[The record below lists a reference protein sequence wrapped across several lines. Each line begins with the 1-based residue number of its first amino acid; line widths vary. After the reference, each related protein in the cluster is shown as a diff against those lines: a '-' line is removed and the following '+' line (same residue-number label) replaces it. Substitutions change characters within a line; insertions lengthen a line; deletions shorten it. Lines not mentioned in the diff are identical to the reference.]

1 MEVTIFKLIYTKK
14 ISKQFKNTIKY
25 LNQEIKDQI
34 KNNNIKILDKNFVKN
49 NSNKAKLIINNK
61 KCNLIESINGG
72 YKENK
77 IKINIIFSKEL
88 IHFSFMFEN
97 CIQLKEIL
105 IYNNVINYDKNLEN
119 DDMISDYNG
128 TINNEYDEYYC
139 KMIIIRFLIKII
151 KIFLFNFEI
160 ILI

>member
-1 MEVTIFKLIYTKK
+1 
-14 ISKQFKNTIKY
+14 
-25 LNQEIKDQI
+25 
-34 KNNNIKILDKNFVKN
+34 
-49 NSNKAKLIINNK
+49 
-61 KCNLIESINGG
+61 
-72 YKENK
+72 
-77 IKINIIFSKEL
+77 
-88 IHFSFMFEN
+88 MFEN